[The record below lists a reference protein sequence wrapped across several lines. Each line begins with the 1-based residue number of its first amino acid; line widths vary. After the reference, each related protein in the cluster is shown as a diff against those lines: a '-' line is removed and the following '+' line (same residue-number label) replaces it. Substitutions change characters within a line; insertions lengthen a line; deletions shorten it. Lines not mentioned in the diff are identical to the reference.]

1 MVTKDYKHLQVA
13 FLSAFAV
20 VYGLYHEKTGGEL
33 SNLEYTLFNGL
44 ARMAWGFSL
53 AWVIFSCTKGMVAN
67 MQTCYNLLIEKELFR
82 LCLYVYVS

>member
-1 MVTKDYKHLQVA
+1 MKHLQVA

-53 AWVIFSCTKGMVAN
+53 AWVIFSCTKGMVAK
-67 MQTCYNLLIEKELFR
+67 MQIYTCYLTKR
-82 LCLYVYVS
+82 Y